1 MLHHLLADAV
11 ILILASLAFVALFT
25 KLRLSSIAGYL
36 FAGAL
41 VGPYGLHLVAANEGT
56 RFLGELGIAA
66 LMFVIGFEFSWPR
79 IVAARRLVFVVGL
92 LQVSVTASLVAG
104 AALLAG
110 SP

>member
-41 VGPYGLHLVAANEGT
+41 VGPYGLHLVAAT
-56 RFLGELGIAA
+56 RAP
-66 LMFVIGFEFSWPR
+66 VSWASSASPR
-79 IVAARRLVFVVGL
+79 
-92 LQVSVTASLVAG
+92 
-104 AALLAG
+104 
-110 SP
+110 